1 MNTCLTCK
9 KEKAQKEMWRGRIK
23 AYYYTKCIEC
33 VIKSRPKHTKEQLR
47 RFGIK

>member
-1 MNTCLTCK
+1 MICK
-9 KEKAQKEMWRGRIK
+9 DCNKEKPQKEMFRNRIK
-23 AYYYTKCIEC
+23 AYRYTRCIQC

>member
-1 MNTCLTCK
+1 MKCETCE
-9 KEKAQKEMWRGRIK
+9 KEKAKKEMWRGRIK
-23 AYYYTKCIEC
+23 AYYYTRCIEC